1 MRFIA
6 TLLAG
11 GLLLATATPALAQQ
25 PAVPGPATLQPQTE
39 DYYQYT
45 ASVTDVTPL
54 TQQGEGER
62 DLAVHLYGT
71 TGGDPAM
78 NGVYTFIAFYQS
90 PADGYRV
97 FQIGDFNTFR
107 VVTERKGHVLLEI
120 SENVMNPDGNIG
132 HRTRRIAVSWT
143 APADGTSPTS
153 ISVAPA
159 PAG

>member
-1 MRFIA
+1 MKRLS

-11 GLLLATATPALAQQ
+11 GLLLAAAAPAFAQQ
-25 PAVPGPATLQPQTE
+25 PAAPGPVTLQPQTE

-54 TQQGEGER
+54 TQQGEGEN

-78 NGVYTFIAFYQS
+78 NGLNTFIAFYQS

-107 VVTERKGHVLLEI
+107 VVNERKGSLLLDI
-120 SENVMNPDGNIG
+120 TENTIDGEGNIG
-132 HRTRRIAVSWT
+132 NRSRRISVSWT
-143 APADGTSPTS
+143 PPADGTSPTS
-153 ISVAPA
+153 IRVAPA
-159 PAG
+159 T